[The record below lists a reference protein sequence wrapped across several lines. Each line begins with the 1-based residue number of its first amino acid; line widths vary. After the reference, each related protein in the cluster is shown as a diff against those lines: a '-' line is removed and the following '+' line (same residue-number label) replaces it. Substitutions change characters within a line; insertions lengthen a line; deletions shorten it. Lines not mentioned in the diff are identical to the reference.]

1 MLKATVVLRMKI
13 CMMSS
18 LLTDPVKEIEFAGK
32 HGFQGLELAFEH
44 PVTPEQILSKSKQ
57 ILDAFSRYDLIRIGH
72 TQSFVN
78 ICDFSE
84 TIRRASLEET
94 VKALEAAHRL
104 DIGFLTVHPGFMWP
118 IMTKEKALEKTCE
131 SIRELLNI
139 ADELDLVLGVENLPP
154 LFFPPRGYFSRT
166 DEFEVLFSQVAS
178 DRLKF
183 VLDIAHANFRESDN
197 APKFV
202 RKFYERLGHVHLS
215 DNFGQRDDHLPLGAG
230 RVDYKTPIEKLKKR
244 GYKGTVTLEIFSKDR
259 DYLLISKRKLEKL
272 LR

>member
-1 MLKATVVLRMKI
+1 MKI

-18 LLTDPVKEIEFAGK
+18 LLADPVKEIEFAGE

-44 PVTPEQILSKSKQ
+44 PATPEQILSKSKQ
-57 ILDAFSRYDLIRIGH
+57 ILDAFSRYDLVRIGH

-78 ICDFSE
+78 ICDASEAIRRISIEE
-84 TIRRASLEET
+84 TI
-94 VKALEAAHRL
+94 KALEAAHRL
-104 DIGFLTVHPGFMWP
+104 DISFLTVHPGFMWP

-131 SIRELLNI
+131 SIRKLLI
-139 ADELDLVLGVENLPP
+139 AADKLNLVLGVENLPP
-154 LFFPPRGYFSRT
+154 LFFPPRDYFSRT
-166 DEFEVLFSQVAS
+166 DELEALFGQVPS

-183 VLDIAHANFRESDN
+183 VLDIAHTNFRESDN
-197 APKFV
+197 APKFL
-202 RKFYERLGHVHLS
+202 RKFYGRLGHVHLS

-259 DYLLISKRKLEKL
+259 DYLLISKRKLEEL

>member
-1 MLKATVVLRMKI
+1 MKI
-13 CMMSS
+13 CMMSY
-18 LLTDPVKEIEFAGK
+18 LFADPVKEIEFAGE
-32 HGFQGLELAFEH
+32 HGFQGLEIAFEH
-44 PVTPEQILSKSKQ
+44 PATPEQILSESKQ
-57 ILDAFSRYDLIRIGH
+57 ILEAFSRYDLIRIGH

-84 TIRRASLEET
+84 AIRRASLEET
-94 VKALEAAHRL
+94 IKALEAAHRL
-104 DIGFLTVHPGFMWP
+104 DIDFLTVHPGFMWP
-118 IMTKEKALEKTCE
+118 VMTKEKALEKTCE
-131 SIRELLNI
+131 SIRKLLNV
-139 ADELDLVLGVENLPP
+139 ADELDLILGVENLPP
-154 LFFPPRGYFSRT
+154 LFFHPRGYFSRT

-183 VLDIAHANFRESDN
+183 VLDIAHASFRESDN
-197 APKFV
+197 APKFL

-230 RVDYKTPIEKLKKR
+230 RVDYKTPMENLKKR

-259 DYLLISKRKLEKL
+259 DYLLISKRKLEEL